1 MRFRAG
7 RLASVVLLLTATSA
21 FAGDLR
27 PSWECL
33 PEETAVLLHMPQPA
47 EFLEAIRDRTK
58 FGAVAMSEPRLQ
70 GFWKLLLD
78 KFRSDGA
85 AGELEDLDEA
95 LGRYDLRQEDLPA
108 AFRGDVG
115 AGFVVEQLIEP
126 DVRPVDPTDPKNQR
140 WGKTPPFLET
150 FPTILIFKSRK

>member
-21 FAGDLR
+21 FAVDLR

-33 PEETAVLLHMPQPA
+33 PEETAVLLRMPQPA

-85 AGELEDLDEA
+85 AGELEDLDEV

-115 AGFVVEQLIEP
+115 AGFVVRRRDAGLPPLVMRLARRSGSIS
-126 DVRPVDPTDPKNQR
+126 R
-140 WGKTPPFLET
+140 WPATRCSGW
-150 FPTILIFKSRK
+150 SNR